1 MNLLHNSK
9 KFTCSFV
16 LPWFDNY
23 ASTKWPELS
32 YPILQYCFDVRSNT
46 KPLLRLGKVPDEEIV
61 ASSKSKCWKEWRNT
75 FTFLHLLV
83 VANFQ
88 RLNHSHIELQISFSL
103 WSSFL
108 QSFLSLSHSL
118 SLSLSLTHSLTLSLS
133 LTRMYLWNRF
143 TTHSH
148 TTLSTDL
155 RYTHCI
161 SSIFLGR

>member
-1 MNLLHNSK
+1 MNLLLNSK

-23 ASTKWPELS
+23 ASIKWPELS

-108 QSFLSLSHSL
+108 QSFLSLSLTLSL
-118 SLSLSLTHSLTLSLS
+118 SLSLSITHSLS
-133 LTRMYLWNRF
+133 LTDPHVPLKSFHNTF
-143 TTHSH
+143 SHHSK
-148 TTLSTDL
+148 
-155 RYTHCI
+155 YWP
-161 SSIFLGR
+161 